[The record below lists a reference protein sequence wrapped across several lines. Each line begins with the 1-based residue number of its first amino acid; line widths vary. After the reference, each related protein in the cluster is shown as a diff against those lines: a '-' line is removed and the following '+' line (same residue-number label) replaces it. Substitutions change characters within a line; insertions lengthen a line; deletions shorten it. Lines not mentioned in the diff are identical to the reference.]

1 MSDIQ
6 TVQVNLEDR
15 SYPVFIGR
23 GARHELAAQIN
34 PSVRRI
40 AVVTQD
46 GVPAQLIPDFADLE
60 RHTFVIGDG
69 EIHKTLDTVQTLC
82 RSFSEAGITRSDLV
96 IGVGGGLV
104 TDVAGFTAAV
114 YHRGLGVMHVAT
126 TLLGMIDAAIG
137 GKTGVNIPEGKN
149 LIGSYW
155 QPQAVA
161 CDMDALLSLG
171 ERDLQCGY
179 GEMAK
184 YHFISRQDLSLLP
197 LGQRIAR
204 CVQIKADIV
213 ASDERESG
221 QRALLN
227 YGHTLAHAVEIAT
240 NFTMPHGVAVSVGI
254 LYAAHLA
261 QVMGR
266 IPESR
271 VQEHYDIVH
280 GIYNLQTVLP
290 ADFDSVAAIT
300 SMRRDKKALSSL
312 TFVLDSADGLQ
323 IVDGILEQDLKQA
336 FDALRSRQG

>member
-6 TVQVNLEDR
+6 TVRVDLADR
-15 SYPVFIGR
+15 SYPVFVGR
-23 GARHELAAQIN
+23 GARHELATHIGSQ
-34 PSVRRI
+34 VRRI
-40 AVVTQD
+40 AVVTQQD
-46 GVPAQLIPDFADLE
+46 VPAALIPDFSPFE
-60 RHTFVIGDG
+60 THMFIIGNG
-69 EIHKTLDTVQTLC
+69 ETHKTLETVQQLC
-82 RSFSEAGITRSDLV
+82 RSFSDAGITRSDLV

-149 LIGSYW
+149 LIGTYW

-161 CDMDALLSLG
+161 CDMDALLTLSTQ
-171 ERDLQCGY
+171 DLQCGY

-184 YHFISRQDLSLLP
+184 YHFIARQDLSLLP

-204 CVQIKADIV
+204 CVEIKGDIV

-227 YGHTLAHAVEIAT
+227 YGHTLAHALEIAT
-240 NFTMPHGVAVSVGI
+240 DLTMPHGVAVSVGI

-266 IPESR
+266 ITSKR
-271 VQEHYDIVH
+271 VQEHYDIIH
-280 GIYNLQTVLP
+280 GVYNLQTSLP
-290 ADFDSVAAIT
+290 DGLDSSAAINL
-300 SMRRDKKALSSL
+300 MRRDKKALSSL
-312 TFVLDSADGLQ
+312 TFVLDSSDGLQ
-323 IVDGILEQDLKQA
+323 VVDGIIEQDLER
-336 FDALRSRQG
+336 ALDLLRRRQG